1 MAESGSLRAAVDALA
16 AEAEGRLATE
26 DAEFATQIRAALVRP
41 LAVAVVGRVS
51 SGKSTLVNA
60 LIGSPIAATDATDC
74 TTVVT
79 WFRHGRH
86 PAAAVVR
93 RDGTEVPLLISTT
106 GTLPAQLPV
115 PLGDV
120 DRVEV
125 REAAD
130 ALHRMVLVDTPGLAN
145 ARGEHS
151 SRTEQ
156 LMGDRS
162 GAEAQRADAV
172 VFVFNGSLK
181 ADEAE
186 AVDLFLR
193 GESAPDVAG
202 TIGVLTKA
210 DIGPGPDPL
219 AAAQDVA
226 DTLAHEHT
234 RLFSSVIAVGGL
246 LAETV
251 RCGRLTEAHARSL
264 AALADAWDEP
274 FAEVAL
280 SDVDIFT
287 GADGPVEAAERR
299 ELLRRLGLHGVR
311 LCLAEARRGRRRAH
325 ELNATLAAASGFA
338 RLDDALD
345 RGLGARVDALKARR
359 GLGMLSDIA
368 YGLRPGQHDDP
379 SPEAQEGRRWLRARI
394 EEAIDSPALQPLAL
408 LEAAHLVNTGRVA
421 LPAPLEDDLRALVA
435 AQPAWPDPA
444 AGAAALQRWRG
455 FAMLAAPPQRSVASA
470 AIRTWELALLQSSG

>member
-1 MAESGSLRAAVDALA
+1 MAEPGGLRAAVDALA
-16 AEAEGRLATE
+16 AEAEQQLAPE
-26 DAEFATQIRAALVRP
+26 DAPFASQIRAALMRP

-86 PAAAVVR
+86 PAASVVR
-93 RDGTEVPLLISTT
+93 HDGSEVPLLISTT
-106 GTLPAQLPV
+106 GTLPTQLPV
-115 PLGDV
+115 PLEEV

-130 ALHRMVLVDTPGLAN
+130 ALRRMVLVDTPGLAN

-151 SRTEQ
+151 SRTER

-186 AVDLFLR
+186 AVDVFLR

-219 AAAQDVA
+219 GAAQQVA
-226 DTLAHEHT
+226 DTLAREHT
-234 RLFSSVIAVGGL
+234 RLFSTVVAVGGL

-251 RCGRLTEAHARSL
+251 RCGRLTEAHARAV

-274 FAEVAL
+274 FGEIAL
-280 SDVDIFT
+280 SDVDVFS
-287 GADGPVEAAERR
+287 AAEGPVEAAERR

-311 LCLAEARRGRRRAH
+311 LCLAEARAGRRRAH
-325 ELNATLAAASGFA
+325 ELNASLAGASGFA
-338 RLDDALD
+338 RLEDALD

-359 GLGMLSDIA
+359 GLGMLSDLA
-368 YGLRPGQHDDP
+368 YGLRPGQEAEP
-379 SPEAQEGRRWLRARI
+379 PAAAQEGRRWLRARL
-394 EEAIDSPALQPLAL
+394 EEAVDSPALQPLAL

-421 LPAPLEDDLRALVA
+421 LPEPLEADLRALVGA
-435 AQPAWPDPA
+435 LPGLPD
-444 AGAAALQRWRG
+444 AGPGGQALQRWRG
-455 FAMLAAPPQRSVASA
+455 FALLAAPPQRAVASA
-470 AIRTWELALLQSSG
+470 AIRTWELAFLQGSG